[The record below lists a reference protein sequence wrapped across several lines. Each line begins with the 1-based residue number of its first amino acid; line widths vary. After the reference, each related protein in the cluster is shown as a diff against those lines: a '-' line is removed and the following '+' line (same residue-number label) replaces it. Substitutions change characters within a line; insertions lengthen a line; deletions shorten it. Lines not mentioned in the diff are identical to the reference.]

1 MSMGQKEYRIRP
13 PELCPFMQR
22 NDSIGGRRMGHKRR
36 VVSCPS
42 GAEASS
48 SYPEDVE
55 IVVTLYSDSV
65 LGGAN

>member
-1 MSMGQKEYRIRP
+1 
-13 PELCPFMQR
+13 
-22 NDSIGGRRMGHKRR
+22 MGHKRR

-48 SYPEDVE
+48 SCPEEDVE